1 MVACLV
7 GSSKQLAM
15 YNAREA
21 TKVPLARRET
31 QYGRRRDAQ
40 YRRRREVQYGWVE
53 RCTDTVRTEP
63 DGIHKFTRSD
73 HWLSVEAAA
82 ELVSRSRPASR
93 HFYMTSSG
101 NTSS

>member
-1 MVACLV
+1 MSALTFKGSISSAVLDVDSAACMVACLV

-40 YRRRREVQYGWVE
+40 YRRRREVQCGWVE
-53 RCTDTVRTEP
+53 RCTDTVRTES

-82 ELVSRSRPASR
+82 E
-93 HFYMTSSG
+93 
-101 NTSS
+101 